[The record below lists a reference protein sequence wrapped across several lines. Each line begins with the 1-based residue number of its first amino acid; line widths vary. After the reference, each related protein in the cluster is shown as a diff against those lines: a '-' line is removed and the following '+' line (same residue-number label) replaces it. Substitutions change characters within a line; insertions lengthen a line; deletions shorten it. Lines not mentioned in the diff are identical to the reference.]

1 MKGKTN
7 VFVLLS
13 IFMVLVF
20 NYVLTRNPVTS
31 FIDEKDLYLGIA
43 LATGAVAFGILTKA
57 IVKFAL
63 KSSISYKPKTLWVI
77 SISFFTAG
85 LFIAFNFFIDRYL
98 PIYYIDSFYMDLVFQ
113 VIISFIM
120 AALIY
125 ELFNYVSEY
134 SVRRVLKVTI
144 KGSELIDKG
153 YADEALKLYEK
164 ILGKISKSEKPLLYA
179 LIRQNRAKSYY
190 ALSKRQDRKLYLEKA
205 MNELEDIL
213 DIKEL
218 GEHLASIKAS
228 LADLY
233 YDYYMEDDS
242 IAYLNKALE
251 LYEWSMKCF
260 SRDQNIED
268 YMDVLNKV
276 NKAKEKLM
284 LATIS

>member
-1 MKGKTN
+1 
-7 VFVLLS
+7 
-13 IFMVLVF
+13 
-20 NYVLTRNPVTS
+20 
-31 FIDEKDLYLGIA
+31 
-43 LATGAVAFGILTKA
+43 
-57 IVKFAL
+57 
-63 KSSISYKPKTLWVI
+63 
-77 SISFFTAG
+77 
-85 LFIAFNFFIDRYL
+85 
-98 PIYYIDSFYMDLVFQ
+98 
-113 VIISFIM
+113 M

-179 LIRQNRAKSYY
+179 QIRQNRAKSYY